1 MLHPATL
8 FSIKNGRLKKRFGVS
23 TFNGLINQNDQSKT
37 MMLKLTIKDI
47 LKQKSFGG
55 IAIVSGILLGLIY
68 YFLTLSSV
76 FNHFA
81 MDVVVSPQYIAA
93 SVGLTVV
100 VAVLGG
106 INIALVVYNIK
117 TQRMNLQKGG
127 SSAIF
132 GGALAA
138 FTPGCPACTT
148 SLTAVLGIVGGLAI
162 FPLQG
167 LELKFISIAALS
179 FSIWWAMRS
188 INKASCCMM
197 ESN

>member
-1 MLHPATL
+1 
-8 FSIKNGRLKKRFGVS
+8 
-23 TFNGLINQNDQSKT
+23 

-47 LKQKSFGG
+47 LKQKSFGV
-55 IAIVSGILLGLIY
+55 IAIVSGILLGLAY
-68 YFLTLSSV
+68 YFLTLSTAID
-76 FNHFA
+76 HFA
-81 MDVVVSPQYIAA
+81 IDVAISAQYMTA
-93 SVGLTVV
+93 SIGLTCV

-106 INIALVVYNIK
+106 INIALVAYNIK

-148 SLTAVLGIVGGLAI
+148 SLTAILGIVGGLAI

-167 LELKFISIAALS
+167 LELKFVSIAALS
-179 FSIWWAMRS
+179 FSIWWAMRN
-188 INKASCCMM
+188 INKASCCTMK
-197 ESN
+197 SN